1 MIGLRN
7 SFANCWFDITLYL
20 TLDLFVRVTAPPA
33 ALAAEDFLSKNII
46 NY

>member
-7 SFANCWFDITLYL
+7 SFANCWFDITLHL

-33 ALAAEDFLSKNII
+33 VLAAEDFLSKNII